1 MDYTEDYYA
10 ILGVSRDA
18 TQEQIKTAYRSLC
31 KVNHPDVGGDA
42 AMMQLLNKAYVT
54 LSDEILRGK
63 YDAEYSAR
71 SNTPPPGTVKA
82 HIINRFGQT
91 SEEYIP
97 INSLKFDI
105 AQYRDENGEIYIYKT
120 QKMNSVIKRTLWYSM
135 YFYHNDPDT
144 IVTCYVYDPKK
155 GIYTAP
161 CPISKLPYDELDRIN
176 NDRQLFVICADD
188 DIKFCSS
195 LSELKTEQYK
205 YKRKRSRR
213 KILLS
218 VTACAVCLIMLVGYA
233 IYNPSLFY
241 SIQRRVIFFDAPEGF
256 TYRNT
261 CRIITVNSESV
272 ELRNRELTQF
282 EELRLKYYKGL
293 IQDRKYS
300 DLTDKGKQDYIKWVK
315 REVKN
320 GNMDWDIGQEY
331 IDMIK
336 NKEWDFNVSFIEYI
350 TGYISDLSDEERE
363 RVQDTLNT
371 LATECAEYELNKSY
385 KQYTSAEQDTTDTV
399 YVTQSGK
406 KYHRINCQHVR
417 NKKCTAISRSKA
429 VKKYFPCSK
438 CRP

>member
-1 MDYTEDYYA
+1 MDHSEDYYA
-10 ILGVSRDA
+10 ILGVSCDA
-18 TQEQIKTAYRSLC
+18 TQEQIKAAYRSLC
-31 KVNHPDVGGDA
+31 KVHHPDVGGDA
-42 AMMQLLNKAYVT
+42 VMMQLLNKAYVT

-161 CPISKLPYDELDRIN
+161 CPISKIPYDELERIN
-176 NDRQLFVICADD
+176 DDRQLFVICADD

-213 KILLS
+213 KVLLS

-241 SIQRRVIFFDAPEGF
+241 SIQRRVIF
-256 TYRNT
+256 
-261 CRIITVNSESV
+261 
-272 ELRNRELTQF
+272 LTH
-282 EELRLKYYKGL
+282 
-293 IQDRKYS
+293 RK
-300 DLTDKGKQDYIKWVK
+300 DLH
-315 REVKN
+315 
-320 GNMDWDIGQEY
+320 
-331 IDMIK
+331 
-336 NKEWDFNVSFIEYI
+336 
-350 TGYISDLSDEERE
+350 
-363 RVQDTLNT
+363 
-371 LATECAEYELNKSY
+371 TEIPAAL
-385 KQYTSAEQDTTDTV
+385 
-399 YVTQSGK
+399 
-406 KYHRINCQHVR
+406 
-417 NKKCTAISRSKA
+417 
-429 VKKYFPCSK
+429 
-438 CRP
+438 

>member
-31 KVNHPDVGGDA
+31 KVHHPDVGGDA

-105 AQYRDENGEIYIYKT
+105 AQYRDENDEIYIYKT

-144 IVTCYVYDPKK
+144 IVTCYVYDPKR

-161 CPISKLPYDELDRIN
+161 CPISKIPYDELDRIN
-176 NDRQLFVICADD
+176 DDGQLFVICADD

-195 LSELKTEQYK
+195 LSELETEQKNDKKSSVFFVLILIGVLLISVVVGSILEGASSISDILNHSSDNAYK
-205 YKRKRSRR
+205 DIDFVEQPVPKHGTEEYYYDEYYYYTSDISFNTKNTTSKYCYIKAIDADTNEMVQTLFIHCGTKCTMTLPVGDYKLYYAAGDTWYGEKN
-213 KILLS
+213 LF
-218 VTACAVCLIMLVGYA
+218 GYSGA
-233 IYNPSLFY
+233 YLRCDSLF
-241 SIQRRVIFFDAPEGF
+241 
-256 TYRNT
+256 
-261 CRIITVNSESV
+261 
-272 ELRNRELTQF
+272 ELTTQYGYTVT
-282 EELRLKYYKGL
+282 LYTV
-293 IQDRKYS
+293 
-300 DLTDKGKQDYIKWVK
+300 TD
-315 REVKN
+315 
-320 GNMDWDIGQEY
+320 GNMETDPISF
-331 IDMIK
+331 
-336 NKEWDFNVSFIEYI
+336 KEF
-350 TGYISDLSDEERE
+350 
-363 RVQDTLNT
+363 
-371 LATECAEYELNKSY
+371 AELGE
-385 KQYTSAEQDTTDTV
+385 
-399 YVTQSGK
+399 
-406 KYHRINCQHVR
+406 
-417 NKKCTAISRSKA
+417 
-429 VKKYFPCSK
+429 
-438 CRP
+438 